1 MKNIIILSM
10 AVLLGT
16 SCQQIEE
23 RLARSSDEIDVVK
36 NLIQDFQESNWEDQT
51 KHYSSDALIYHND
64 WQTGSTVNETKKFLK
79 SILAD
84 ATSYKFNKPLIF
96 ENARNDSGKITG
108 VHFWATLSINT
119 KQGAIEMPM
128 HLSFHMDE
136 GKISGE
142 YGFYNLSILDKNS
155 QEHPIKEQIK

>member
-1 MKNIIILSM
+1 MVCIDLSKSKHTKGREII
-10 AVLLGT
+10 
-16 SCQQIEE
+16 
-23 RLARSSDEIDVVK
+23 
-36 NLIQDFQESNWEDQT
+36 
-51 KHYSSDALIYHND
+51 
-64 WQTGSTVNETKKFLK
+64 
-79 SILAD
+79 
-84 ATSYKFNKPLIF
+84 
-96 ENARNDSGKITG
+96 NDSGKITG